1 MRLLIPVF
9 SPATGTWGGL
19 TRSLAIAEAAQ
30 KAGHEVAFCASGSLE
45 KTLLGRGYY
54 VYSMPR
60 PTMFGLP
67 EWMSNIMARRSQRM
81 AIPVKPGR
89 SVGSIWLVMALS
101 GMAKP
106 QYLHCLF
113 EAEWRAS
120 LDFDAD
126 ILFTDLDPGAFL
138 LSALTGLPIAA
149 NYASVV
155 LTGMGGFFW
164 KVIRHGLNNIL
175 KRHGHEAVD
184 PQELLFRNDVLKI
197 IPSIPEL
204 DDTDPALKDVCFTG
218 YLLSDILPEQTFVP
232 EPGKRYVFVYSGTG
246 SITLTRLEEILPQVF
261 PEGGEYI
268 CLVGAQTVKKPY
280 RIGAVEFRPY
290 VPAPQ
295 LLPYCDWTI
304 CHGGQNTIIQSLR
317 AGVPLILFPGPIFER
332 RFNAAKVER
341 AGAGKMGE
349 LDQFSAQWL
358 KEVMKDQQTY
368 AAKARGLKTKILAL
382 GGADAA
388 VKRMEKWLT
397 EYGLR

>member
-30 KAGHEVAFCASGSLE
+30 KAGHAVAFCASGTLE
-45 KTLLGRGYY
+45 KTLLQRGFQ

-89 SVGSIWLVMALS
+89 SVGSIWLVMTLS

-126 ILFTDLDPGAFL
+126 MLFTDLDPGAFL

-149 NYASVV
+149 NFASVV
-155 LTGMGGFFW
+155 MTGTGGFFW
-164 KVIRHGLNNIL
+164 RVIRRAINRIL
-175 KRHGHEAVD
+175 TRHGHEPVD
-184 PQELLFRNDVLKI
+184 PEGLLFQNDVLRI

-204 DDTDPALKDVCFTG
+204 DDTDPALKDVCYTG
-218 YLLSDILPEQTFVP
+218 HLLSDILSQQEFTPES
-232 EPGKRYVFVYSGTG
+232 GKRYVFVYSGAG

-261 PEGGEYI
+261 PEGGEYV
-268 CLVGAQTVKKPY
+268 CLVGAQTVEKPY
-280 RIGAVEFRPY
+280 RIGAVEFKPY
-290 VPAPQ
+290 VPAEQ
-295 LLPYCDWTI
+295 VLPFCDWTI

-332 RFNAAKVER
+332 RFNAAKVEG

-349 LDQFSAQWL
+349 LDQFSPQWL
-358 KEVMKDQQTY
+358 KDVMNNQKAC
-368 AAKARGLKTKILAL
+368 AAKAGELGAKILAL

-388 VKRMEKWLT
+388 VKRMEEWQT
-397 EYGLR
+397 EYGTR